1 MFYHRL
7 PFMSWIDLLQPDLIL
22 GESVLGLTP
31 EVIRDRQIKGLI
43 LDVDE
48 TIVPVGRRQLD
59 PDVQAWAQEIQ
70 QVVPLSL
77 VSNNVGYERIR
88 TIAEGMNVPF
98 IASAGKPSRRKL
110 RLAAAQ
116 MDLPLTQIAMVGDR
130 LFTDILAGN
139 RLGLFTILVQPM
151 LEPNSKDPKNLLRTA
166 EFWISQQLGVT
177 LRALP

>member
-1 MFYHRL
+1 MARAR
-7 PFMSWIDLLQPDLIL
+7 LLQPDLVL
-22 GESVLGLTP
+22 GQSVLGITP
-31 EVIRDRQIKGLI
+31 EVIRDRNLKGLL

-59 PDVQAWAQEIQ
+59 PAVAEWAQAIQ
-70 QVVPLSL
+70 SVVPLSL

-88 TIAEGMNVPF
+88 IIAEDMARGSNGVPF

-110 RLAAAQ
+110 RKAAVEMA
-116 MDLPLTQIAMVGDR
+116 LPFEQIAMVGDR

-151 LEPNSKDPKNLLRTA
+151 LEPDSKDPKNLLRNA
-166 EFWISQQLGVT
+166 EFWISRQLGVT
-177 LRALP
+177 LSDLS